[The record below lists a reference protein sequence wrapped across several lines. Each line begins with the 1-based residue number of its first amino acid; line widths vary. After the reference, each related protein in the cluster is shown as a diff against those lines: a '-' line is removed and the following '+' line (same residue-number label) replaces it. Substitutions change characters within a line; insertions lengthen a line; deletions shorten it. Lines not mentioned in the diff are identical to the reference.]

1 MIVQFYVL
9 RMSAKKL
16 KSLSLRRHAM
26 HRRRGIIL
34 REGRELGLR
43 RDNSNMAGYLK
54 HRSDHYA
61 TMCVRREGARERGGR
76 VSVGCGKQR

>member
-16 KSLSLRRHAM
+16 SLRRHAM
-26 HRRRGIIL
+26 HRRRGFIL

-43 RDNSNMAGYLK
+43 RYNSYVTGYLK
-54 HRSDHYA
+54 HRAGHYA
-61 TMCVRREGARERGGR
+61 TMCVRGEGERERGGR
-76 VSVGCGKQR
+76 MCVGCGKQR